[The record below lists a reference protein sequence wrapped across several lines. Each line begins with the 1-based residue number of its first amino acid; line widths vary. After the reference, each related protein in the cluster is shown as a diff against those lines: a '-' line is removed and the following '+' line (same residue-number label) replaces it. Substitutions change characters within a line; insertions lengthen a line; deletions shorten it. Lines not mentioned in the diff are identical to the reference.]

1 MLVQNIINQME
12 SYCYGLFRQTLQFR
26 FVSAFTKLLCTMI
39 SRMEGFCLG
48 IEYMIMLL
56 LAITSVLISKEVWD
70 QYQSKATSFKQ
81 SQRVITEAESVTLVL
96 SFWPL
101 KKIDYPAS
109 VPYQSYEQWQLNSDF
124 NLTFGVTA
132 WKTVQEEILLVES
145 NQDLSINHSSIG
157 KVKFDKLMS
166 KWGDFYK
173 ISANLIHVKQPYDA
187 FLKIDFSNH
196 IPDERIPDLITVFS
210 SENSSYGKIL
220 SDWLEGD
227 IVYMNKIKGFRSYRF
242 QPQEVTKMK
251 SKHCQDG
258 GYYEC
263 FHSKLISED
272 YSHCPKKCLAIS
284 TTVSDTLPLC
294 QTEKEYQCAYEI
306 VKKLHADNSSTKCLP
321 SCTRID
327 FKQLLDYKEDQDLPT
342 ARRNI
347 FIKYSLQNDKMK
359 VEEEFLLHDF
369 VDMLGSI
376 GGTLGMCIGFSF
388 VGLSSFLL
396 NHLQIFFG
404 RFLRKK
410 SASHVDGM
418 DEKII
423 KVENKLPKSEEL
435 DNNHLELALR
445 NFQMSQSNIESN
457 ISNIMKSLHEIDA
470 RILCLEDQQ
479 KALESRIAKISN
491 PRSKRTAK

>member
-173 ISANLIHVKQPYDA
+173 ISANLIHVKQQYDA

-251 SKHCQDG
+251 SKHFQD
-258 GYYEC
+258 
-263 FHSKLISED
+263 
-272 YSHCPKKCLAIS
+272 
-284 TTVSDTLPLC
+284 V
-294 QTEKEYQCAYEI
+294 
-306 VKKLHADNSSTKCLP
+306 
-321 SCTRID
+321 R
-327 FKQLLDYKEDQDLPT
+327 
-342 ARRNI
+342 
-347 FIKYSLQNDKMK
+347 SL
-359 VEEEFLLHDF
+359 
-369 VDMLGSI
+369 
-376 GGTLGMCIGFSF
+376 
-388 VGLSSFLL
+388 
-396 NHLQIFFG
+396 
-404 RFLRKK
+404 
-410 SASHVDGM
+410 
-418 DEKII
+418 
-423 KVENKLPKSEEL
+423 
-435 DNNHLELALR
+435 
-445 NFQMSQSNIESN
+445 
-457 ISNIMKSLHEIDA
+457 
-470 RILCLEDQQ
+470 
-479 KALESRIAKISN
+479 
-491 PRSKRTAK
+491 